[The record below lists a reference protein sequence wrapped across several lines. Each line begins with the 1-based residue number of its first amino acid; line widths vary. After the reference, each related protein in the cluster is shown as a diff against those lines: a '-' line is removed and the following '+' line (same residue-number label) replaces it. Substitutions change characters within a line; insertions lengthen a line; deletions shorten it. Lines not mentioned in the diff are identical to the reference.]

1 MRSGVAE
8 MNPFRHFTDME
19 LQRLH
24 HALMMAV
31 FVNGLNDPTRV
42 DLMEWALAEMQR
54 RDDEEE

>member
-1 MRSGVAE
+1 
-8 MNPFRHFTDME
+8 MNHFRHFTDME